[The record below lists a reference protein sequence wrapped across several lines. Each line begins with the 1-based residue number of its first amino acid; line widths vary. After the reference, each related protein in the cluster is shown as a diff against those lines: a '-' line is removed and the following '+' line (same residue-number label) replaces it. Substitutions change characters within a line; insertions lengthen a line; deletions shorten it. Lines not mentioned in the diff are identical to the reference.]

1 MENYDASSYGDRIA
15 AIYDDLYEDSMDT
28 TATVDLLA
36 ELAGKGRALELG
48 IGTGRVAV
56 PLAAR
61 GVEVEG
67 IDASEAMVEKLRRRR
82 GGQDIPVTIGDFADV
97 AVDGRFQLI
106 YIPFTTFF
114 ALPSQT
120 EQIRC
125 LGNVAAHLEPGGW
138 FVLDAFVPDVRRFDG
153 GQAVSVPK
161 VESDR
166 VLLDVSRH
174 DPVNQTIHSS
184 HVLLSDGGVR
194 LFPVLIRYAWPAEL
208 DAMAL
213 VAHLTLAHRYADY
226 NRRPFDAI
234 SPRHVSIYRPL
245 PAGSAG
251 ATTG

>member
-1 MENYDASSYGDRIA
+1 MENYGASSYGDRIA
-15 AIYDDLYEDSMDT
+15 DIYDDLYEGSMDT

-61 GVEVEG
+61 GVPVEG
-67 IDASEAMVEKLRRRR
+67 IDASKAMVEKLRRRP
-82 GGQDIPVTIGDFADV
+82 GGEDIPVTIGDFVDV
-97 AVDGRFQLI
+97 VVDGRFRLI

-114 ALPSQT
+114 ALPSQS

-125 LGNVAAHLEPGGW
+125 LRNVAAHLEPDGC
-138 FVLDAFVPDVRRFDG
+138 FVLDAFVPDLRRFHG

-166 VLLDVSRH
+166 VLLDVARH

-184 HVLLSDGGVR
+184 HVLLSEAGVR
-194 LFPVLIRYAWPAEL
+194 LVPVVVRYAWPAEL

-213 VAHLTLAHRYADY
+213 VVGLTLAHRYADY
-226 NRRPFDAI
+226 NRRPFEAL
-234 SPRHVSIYRPL
+234 SPRHVSIYRRTS
-245 PAGSAG
+245 AGSAG
-251 ATTG
+251 TTTG